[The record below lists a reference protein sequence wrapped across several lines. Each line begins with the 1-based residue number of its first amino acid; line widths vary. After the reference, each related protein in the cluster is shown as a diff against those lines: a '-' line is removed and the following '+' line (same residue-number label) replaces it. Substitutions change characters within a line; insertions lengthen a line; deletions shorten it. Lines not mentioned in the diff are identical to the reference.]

1 MTLLIAED
9 SEKIR
14 VILRNIVGMLF
25 EEIYEC
31 SNGQEACDLY
41 SEKKPDYVLMDI
53 QMPVMDGLTATRK
66 IMEFDPYAKVIIVTN
81 YDSNVLR
88 KNAKQAGALGY
99 IMKENLSE
107 LNELLN

>member
-14 VILRNIVGMLF
+14 KILRNIVGMLF

-41 SEKKPDYVLMDI
+41 AEKNPDYVLMDI
-53 QMPVMDGLTATRK
+53 QMPVMDGITATKK
-66 IMEFDPYAKVIIVTN
+66 IMEIDPDAKIIIVTN

-88 KNAKQAGALGY
+88 KVAKEAGAMSY

-107 LNELLN
+107 LNQLLN